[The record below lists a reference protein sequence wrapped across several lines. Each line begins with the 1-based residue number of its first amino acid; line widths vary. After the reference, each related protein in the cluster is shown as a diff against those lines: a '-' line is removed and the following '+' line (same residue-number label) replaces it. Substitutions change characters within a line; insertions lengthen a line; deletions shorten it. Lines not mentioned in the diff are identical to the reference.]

1 MKNLQKL
8 VYLRERFSVALK
20 SMETS
25 YQEEVKNADSS
36 TQIKTKINISN
47 VVKKAK
53 ASPLAAYSDLHKE
66 FVEKEIKLA
75 QERCEKLFVDKFPN
89 NNKVTIESLQKKLIE
104 EKYKHK
110 EELSKLA
117 SQKMTEYLQLKDK

>member
-1 MKNLQKL
+1 MTGEYTIYIVLEIKAKL
-8 VYLRERFSVALK
+8 
-20 SMETS
+20 
-25 YQEEVKNADSS
+25 
-36 TQIKTKINISN
+36 NISN

-75 QERCEKLFVDKFPN
+75 QERCEKIFTDKFPN
-89 NNKVTIESLQKKLIE
+89 NNKVTIEILQKKLIE
-104 EKYKHK
+104 EKHKYK

-117 SQKMTEYLQLKDK
+117 SQKMTEYLQLKDKKQ